1 MTKKDIEQYEI
12 DVDDIFDDE
21 LEDDH
26 GLKEEFLADQS
37 AAEVYMKPFKI
48 HGQPIELFIHRSM
61 FGEVNLSIEARA
73 DLSIHITVPEDF
85 DLEQTDQAVETL
97 RPQIEAVYEQAR
109 IANDRLLSMWVLKT
123 MDDSEGVLFF
133 GQLCHLHYKV
143 GEWYKPYYQVNFEN
157 RECVITVPED
167 GGEII
172 EIVRAI
178 TEELEVRIQVVFE
191 SYLNYYLT
199 RFEELPEKMPTI
211 QLVEYLPTPTSVDLD
226 TGLISINPTL
236 SQFPEGY
243 VEYCAASALCQLI
256 DLGNQKLHEEYMD
269 NVMPDWRRWPAEFGS

>member
-12 DVDDIFDDE
+12 DVDDIFDDD
-21 LEDDH
+21 LADDH
-26 GLKEEFLADQS
+26 GLKDEFLTDQS

-61 FGEVNLSIEARA
+61 FKEVNLSIEARA

-123 MDDSEGVLFF
+123 MDDSDGVLFF
-133 GQLCHLHYKV
+133 GQLYPLHYKV
-143 GEWYKPYYQVNFEN
+143 GEWYKPYYRVDFEN
-157 RECVITVPED
+157 QECVITVPED

-172 EIVRAI
+172 EMVKAI
-178 TEELEVRIQVVFE
+178 TEELEARTQVVFE

-211 QLVEYLPTPTSVDLD
+211 QLVEYLPTPTSVDLE
-226 TGLISINPTL
+226 TGMISINPTL
-236 SQFPEGY
+236 SQFPEGC
-243 VEYCAASALCQLI
+243 VEYCAASALCRLI

-269 NVMPDWRRWPAEFGS
+269 KAMPDWRRWASEFEI